1 MLGYF
6 CNILNVYCRAREKRG
21 DFLSKILLVDDDDT
35 YTWCMAKFLKL
46 RGYGVDIAATVADA
60 KQILKR
66 EVPLFISSDLDLPDG
81 SGLELLDMV
90 CATSTDI
97 PFLVVSCHEKEEY
110 EKAHCGVVQASVWIK

>member
-1 MLGYF
+1 MLAHF
-6 CNILNVYCRAREKRG
+6 CNILNVYCRAREERG

-35 YTWCMAKFLKL
+35 IC
-46 RGYGVDIAATVADA
+46 
-60 KQILKR
+60 
-66 EVPLFISSDLDLPDG
+66 SDLDLPDG

-110 EKAHCGVVQASVWIK
+110 EKDALRRGASLCLDKIKHLLCGHQGFANSGNDA